1 MKRSNV
7 WLGVSPA
14 GWLNPTLPSLI
25 FFVLQNLTLIF
36 HAHRRQVVLSTTWS
50 FAKVFVFVQRKFL
63 SSGCSPPSLFWLA
76 RALLSSFL
84 SFKILYI
91 YAMKKGIELRSSVT
105 HSHAWK
111 MCATLKNCISSF
123 LTLQQ
128 SLWALLLLPTENAS
142 FFSESITVTFY
153 APLPVPKRLSFST
166 LCCTLVVHEAHFF
179 QDLLLLLLGT
189 GPKKEFLTEENCN
202 LNARW
207 RLYSNQT

>member
-1 MKRSNV
+1 MSKESQKMDFYTESNEKIKYMV
-7 WLGVSPA
+7 GGLASWLAQPNFTKSYV
-14 GWLNPTLPSLI
+14 
-25 FFVLQNLTLIF
+25 FVLQNLTLIS

-128 SLWALLLLPTENAS
+128 SLWALLLPTENAS

-166 LCCTLVVHEAHFF
+166 LTPSSLLHTSARSSFF
-179 QDLLLLLLGT
+179 SGSFAPATRHGT
-189 GPKKEFLTEENCN
+189 K
-202 LNARW
+202 
-207 RLYSNQT
+207 